1 MCKVRFNQLVH
12 PIIPDFSSKFLI
24 CFRQFGV
31 SFRGG
36 WRKSAASMFS
46 VSVTACF
53 SLNQSISTGKPHISI
68 DFMRKSMVSMDSP
81 ANKPTR
87 NYPACLFL
95 KTRAAKKHLGHP
107 FSLHR
112 RRRFRCHP
120 SRWCAS
126 AAVEILMGDPH
137 RKSME
142 NTQTIHGAGIFTYIE
157 TP

>member
-1 MCKVRFNQLVH
+1 MFQAVWGQLQGGLKKIGCLHVFCFCHCMFFFEPVYFNRKTSYFNRFH
-12 PIIPDFSSKFLI
+12 E
-24 CFRQFGV
+24 
-31 SFRGG
+31 
-36 WRKSAASMFS
+36 
-46 VSVTACF
+46 
-53 SLNQSISTGKPHISI
+53 SL
-68 DFMRKSMVSMDSP
+68 SMVSMDSP

-87 NYPACLFL
+87 NSPACLFL